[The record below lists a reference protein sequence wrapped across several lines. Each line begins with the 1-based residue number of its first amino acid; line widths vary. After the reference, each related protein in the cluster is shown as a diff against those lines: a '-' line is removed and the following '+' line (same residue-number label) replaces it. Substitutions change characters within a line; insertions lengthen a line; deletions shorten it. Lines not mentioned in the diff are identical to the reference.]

1 MEIPKTEAEDSPAS
15 NHETG
20 SLIPEAG
27 SSRFI
32 GSSSG
37 VYFINT
43 VKQAFASSRQ
53 YEGSLLPAA
62 EETVGGED
70 DDASARNSPERG
82 THYEVIIGAHNNTV
96 EIINRSTQLGSLPT
110 YDTAQLL
117 AVEYFQTWH
126 PILPFLSG
134 QDFLQDLDA
143 LYSDSKVMKGGNR
156 IAVDRTRTCYLVILQ
171 CVFSMGA
178 FTTSNPSS
186 TQTSV
191 LSKSDLLSLVGSL
204 ASRHDLLSVQTVLA
218 AQLYCISTMNLRT
231 ASSLGGLLS
240 KLVYHAGLHRCPY
253 RYPQLSNEDRDLRK
267 RIFWSAYALDRYL
280 AQSLGIP
287 VSFLD
292 SEIDVCVSGRSEKH
306 DTESLNTNGVPAR
319 ATGANSGASNQSSPS
334 TANAHGSDA
343 TRSHAD
349 EPRDGPGNNRE
360 VILANFVEYG
370 RLLGRAL
377 EIYHASLHSRNHDS
391 RKILFLRSDID
402 KWFNSFPE
410 EPTGHGDPGVDMQV
424 TRFLPFLHVLYEQ
437 LIISINRPSL
447 SLPRSAPEFHHGLQ
461 VTIRAAKRTILALEK
476 QPNLFWPGYLS
487 ACWMSGLIVSFACQI
502 GLYNT
507 RQGSQE
513 ILRCLDLLR
522 RMSERWKSA
531 KRCYAALSTLLSD
544 LQRPKRRADSEAMT
558 EDELNGQNP
567 KRRRRDSIDLDSPNT
582 VQAGVSTTPRA
593 PPATQNPGFAP
604 FPPSINYGD
613 WDVNDFFQDISWE
626 NLFEIGDMPQNAGL
640 QFFAG

>member
-1 MEIPKTEAEDSPAS
+1 MEIPKTEAEDSPTS

-53 YEGSLLPAA
+53 YEGSVLPAA

-70 DDASARNSPERG
+70 DIASARNSPERG

-134 QDFLQDLDA
+134 QEFLQDLDA

-306 DTESLNTNGVPAR
+306 DTEALNTNGVPAR
-319 ATGANSGASNQSSPS
+319 TTGANSGASGQSSPS

-377 EIYHASLHSRNHDS
+377 EIYHASLHSLFRKS
-391 RKILFLRSDID
+391 RPDVAIQASTCKSLASCRFCM
-402 KWFNSFPE
+402 SF
-410 EPTGHGDPGVDMQV
+410 
-424 TRFLPFLHVLYEQ
+424 
-437 LIISINRPSL
+437 
-447 SLPRSAPEFHHGLQ
+447 
-461 VTIRAAKRTILALEK
+461 TIRAAKRTILALEK

-544 LQRPKRRADSEAMT
+544 LQRPKRRAESEAMT

-567 KRRRRDSIDLDSPNT
+567 KRRRQDSIDLDSPNT
-582 VQAGVSTTPRA
+582 VQVGVSTTPRA
-593 PPATQNPGFAP
+593 PPAMQNPGFAP

-626 NLFEIGDMPQNAGL
+626 NLFDIGDMPRDAGL